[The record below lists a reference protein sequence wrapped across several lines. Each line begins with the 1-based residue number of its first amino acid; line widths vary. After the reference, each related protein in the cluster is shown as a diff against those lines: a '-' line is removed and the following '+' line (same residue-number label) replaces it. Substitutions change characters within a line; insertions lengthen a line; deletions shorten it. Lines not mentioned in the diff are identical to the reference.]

1 MKKAWDEVAR
11 CVSDGVHVKSGW
23 KLSDTTNEQRLK
35 HLMDE
40 VKELMDAPDDILEMA
55 DVAAILFHH
64 VQARGFSMKRLEDAI
79 LFKLKKRVAFPRK
92 GGAKR

>member
-1 MKKAWDEVAR
+1 MRKAWQEVAR

-23 KLSDTTNEQRLK
+23 KLSETTNEQRLR

-55 DVAAILFHH
+55 DIAAILFHH
-64 VQARGFSMKRLEDAI
+64 VQARGFTMKQLEDAI
-79 LFKLKKRVAFPRK
+79 IFKLKKRVGFPKKRARK
-92 GGAKR
+92 